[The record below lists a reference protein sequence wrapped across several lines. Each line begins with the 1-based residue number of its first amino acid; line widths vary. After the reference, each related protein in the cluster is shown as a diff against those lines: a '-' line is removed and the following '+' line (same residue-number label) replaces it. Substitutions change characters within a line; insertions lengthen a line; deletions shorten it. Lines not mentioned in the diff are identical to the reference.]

1 MVPRCVQHRDALHTL
16 VQATCAVH
24 SSATAVHSAV
34 FAHSNDD
41 ILIAANSQQH
51 TSSTPV
57 TVRAVCERA
66 HAVLHSQQ
74 LQQSVSV
81 SAVVVQTH
89 AVCVRVR
96 AVCCIVYA
104 CARGCNA
111 AAGMHPD
118 VIIGDVDHVC
128 IQGCAHSSL

>member
-1 MVPRCVQHRDALHTL
+1 MAPCCVQHRGALHTL
-16 VQATCAVH
+16 VQVTCAVH
-24 SSATAVHSAV
+24 SSTTAVHSAV

-57 TVRAVCERA
+57 RVRAVCDRA

-74 LQQSVSV
+74 HQQSVSV

-89 AVCVRVR
+89 VVCVRVR
-96 AVCCIVYA
+96 AVCCIVYV

-111 AAGMHPD
+111 AVGTHPD

-128 IQGCAHSSL
+128 IEGCAHSSL